1 MASGGARAEGSW
13 CLVGTSGD
21 VIADA
26 QLLLHYLPQLAAGG
40 VVSLSKDGAGAKVS
54 LLGLIAVVASS
65 TMRAWAAAEELVDGN
80 CQQSESYSRGCS
92 LCLYPRL
99 YIIYVV

>member
-1 MASGGARAEGSW
+1 MKERAAALGLRRDEGSW

-26 QLLLHYLPQLAAGG
+26 QLLLHYLPQLAADGI
-40 VVSLSKDGAGAKVS
+40 VSLSKDGAGAKVS

-65 TMRAWAAAEELVDGN
+65 TMRAWAAAEELVDG
-80 CQQSESYSRGCS
+80 
-92 LCLYPRL
+92 LL
-99 YIIYVV
+99 

>member
-26 QLLLHYLPQLAAGG
+26 QLLLHYLPQLAADG

-65 TMRAWAAAEELVDGN
+65 TMRAWAAAKELVDG
-80 CQQSESYSRGCS
+80 
-92 LCLYPRL
+92 LL
-99 YIIYVV
+99 